1 MKKTKKIVSKG
12 YTRTPQSDYVKD
24 RCKLIRMMQL
34 LGIVSDIK
42 MRMDI
47 SGASG
52 KARWALT
59 LESKVRDEE

>member
-1 MKKTKKIVSKG
+1 
-12 YTRTPQSDYVKD
+12 
-24 RCKLIRMMQL
+24 MMQL